1 MAPPPKSTR
10 SSASE
15 SCKSQAAVCQRSRCG
30 PSKAL
35 TLAHEDV
42 TDEYNSEC
50 VPCSARQDHHGA
62 PLVILRVEGLS
73 NKHNAS
79 SAWVKPRMQVHR
91 FIVGWGVPIKSLM
104 TTLADSLQVWPQD
117 NKLPPN
123 TGTLQRQ
130 TRMPNSWDQGSG
142 RWLGRTAEV

>member
-42 TDEYNSEC
+42 TDEYHSEC

-73 NKHNAS
+73 NNKHNAS
-79 SAWVKPRMQVHR
+79 SAWVKPRMQVHSL
-91 FIVGWGVPIKSLM
+91 IVGWGVPIKFSNDDPSRLVASLA
-104 TTLADSLQVWPQD
+104 TRQQASPKHGHPPKTDPHAQLAGSRLRSLAW
-117 NKLPPN
+117 
-123 TGTLQRQ
+123 
-130 TRMPNSWDQGSG
+130 
-142 RWLGRTAEV
+142 